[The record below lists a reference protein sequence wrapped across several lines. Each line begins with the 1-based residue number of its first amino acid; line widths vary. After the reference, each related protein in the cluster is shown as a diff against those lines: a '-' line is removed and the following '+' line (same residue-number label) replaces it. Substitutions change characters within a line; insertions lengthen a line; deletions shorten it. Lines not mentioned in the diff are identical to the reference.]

1 MAIVARGLGL
11 PEDGALVVGGL
22 GVSEADPNAMFATLA
37 GASSVSASLTA
48 AADVATADHLG
59 GLSRRQRVAMFR
71 GGSSSLTVKVSS
83 VAVGVVST
91 PPLTST
97 ALTVAAETVVVPVP
111 ADVAGAGAG
120 TLRVAT
126 RSVAAGVRS
135 TFSMGATAMS
145 VAASSFAVGEIAWS
159 ISDDEDELFLLLV

>member
-1 MAIVARGLGL
+1 MAIVVRGLGL

-37 GASSVSASLTA
+37 GSSSVSASLTA
-48 AADVATADHLG
+48 AADVAAADLG

-97 ALTVAAETVVVPVP
+97 ALTVAAEPVVVPVP

>member
-1 MAIVARGLGL
+1 MAIVVRGLGL

-22 GVSEADPNAMFATLA
+22 GVSEADLNAMFATLA
-37 GASSVSASLTA
+37 GSSSVSASLTA
-48 AADVATADHLG
+48 AADVATADLG

>member
-1 MAIVARGLGL
+1 MAIVVRGLGL

-22 GVSEADPNAMFATLA
+22 GVSEADLNAMFATLA
-37 GASSVSASLTA
+37 GSSSVSASLTA
-48 AADVATADHLG
+48 AADVATADLG

-97 ALTVAAETVVVPVP
+97 ALTVAVETVVVLVP
-111 ADVAGAGAG
+111 ADVVGAGVG
-120 TLRVAT
+120 TLRVAA

>member
-1 MAIVARGLGL
+1 MAIVVRGLGL
-11 PEDGALVVGGL
+11 PEDGALVAGGL
-22 GVSEADPNAMFATLA
+22 GVSEADLNAMFATLVGSSSLSA
-37 GASSVSASLTA
+37 TLTVGAVEEV
-48 AADVATADHLG
+48 AADLG

-71 GGSSSLTVKVSS
+71 GASSSLTVKVLSG
-83 VAVGVVST
+83 AVGVVST
-91 PPLTST
+91 LPPTST
-97 ALTVAAETVVVPVP
+97 ALTGAVETIVAPVP
-111 ADVAGAGAG
+111 ADVVGTGAG
-120 TLRVAT
+120 TLHVAA

>member
-1 MAIVARGLGL
+1 MAIVVRGLGL

-22 GVSEADPNAMFATLA
+22 GVSEADLNAMFATLA
-37 GASSVSASLTA
+37 GSSSVSASLTA
-48 AADVATADHLG
+48 AADVATADLG

-71 GGSSSLTVKVSS
+71 GGSSSLAVKVSG
-83 VAVGVVST
+83 VAVGGVST

-97 ALTVAAETVVVPVP
+97 ALAVAAETVVVPVP
-111 ADVAGAGAG
+111 ADVAGAGVG
-120 TLRVAT
+120 TLRVAA

>member
-1 MAIVARGLGL
+1 MAIVVRGLGL

-22 GVSEADPNAMFATLA
+22 GVSEADLNAMFATLA
-37 GASSVSASLTA
+37 GSSSVSARLTA
-48 AADVATADHLG
+48 AADVATADLG

-83 VAVGVVST
+83 VAVGVVSA

-97 ALTVAAETVVVPVP
+97 ALTVAVETVVVLVP
-111 ADVAGAGAG
+111 ADVVGAGVG
-120 TLRVAT
+120 TLRVAA